1 MKKGIKLSAIAFAAV
16 SGLLISNHV
25 LASEVTKDGTEI
37 TVTDPTVE
45 VQKQGDSFYD
55 KVDVTVK
62 TDIPDDVE
70 INQGDTLTMP
80 LPQELELETNYEFPV
95 TNNEGAEVGQ
105 ATANAKENNVTTV
118 FNDYFKEHPL
128 NKSISL
134 NLQTK
139 INSEIVREEGK
150 MNLNFSGTIVEMESG
165 SKGDTNP
172 NEELYK
178 WGYQDKED
186 PNVVHWVARINYR
199 KATMNRVSVSDT
211 WDNEA
216 RYVPGSMKISY
227 LHSAN
232 PWTYAWPGN
241 MDMLSMRENG
251 FDYYVGFLNN
261 VLVFEYST
269 RYATQATVP
278 VNTIKVTAND
288 YWIEHKVDYKWVSGS
303 GTADGKNR
311 PKPIWEIPNEAPQ
324 VDKPELNI
332 NDIPLMPPAPILD
345 KPELDLNDVPLLP
358 PAPILELPELVIPD
372 EPKKPEMPT
381 KSLEKEPPAPSTK
394 EEPKNAV
401 GSKLETSASELPK
414 TGEVSNVFLS
424 IFGISLLISGAM
436 IWQDNKKK

>member
-1 MKKGIKLSAIAFAAV
+1 MKNTIKLSAIAFAAV

-25 LASEVTKDGTEI
+25 LASEVSKDGTEI

-80 LPQELELETNYEFPV
+80 LPQELELETNYEFAV

-105 ATANAKENNVTTV
+105 ATAKAKENTVTTV

-269 RYATQATVP
+269 RYTTQATVP

-372 EPKKPEMPT
+372 EPKPELPP
-381 KSLEKEPPAPSTK
+381 KSLEKEPPAPRTK
-394 EEPKNAV
+394 EESKNV
-401 GSKLETSASELPK
+401 TESKLDDSANELPK

-436 IWQDNKKK
+436 IWNDNKKK

>member
-1 MKKGIKLSAIAFAAV
+1 MKNTIKITATMAV
-16 SGLLISNHV
+16 LAGLLIAPSV
-25 LASEVTKDGTEI
+25 LASEVSKDGTEI
-37 TVTDPTVE
+37 TVTEPTVE

-80 LPQELELETNYEFPV
+80 LPKELELETNYEFPV

-105 ATANAKENNVTTV
+105 ATAEAKENTVTTV

-199 KATMNRVSVSDT
+199 KDTMNRVSVSDT

-278 VNTIKVTAND
+278 TNTIKVTAND

-372 EPKKPEMPT
+372 EPKKPKLPPKT
-381 KSLEKEPPAPSTK
+381 LEKEPPAPSAK

-401 GSKLETSASELPK
+401 ESKLETSANELPK

-424 IFGISLLISGAM
+424 ILGVSALICVGT
-436 IWQDNKKK
+436 ILEDKKKK

>member
-1 MKKGIKLSAIAFAAV
+1 MKNTIKLSAIAFAAV

-25 LASEVTKDGTEI
+25 LASEVSKDGTEI
-37 TVTDPTVE
+37 TVTEPTVE
-45 VQKQGDSFYD
+45 IQKQGDSFYD

-80 LPQELELETNYEFPV
+80 LPQELELETKYEFAV

-139 INSEIVREEGK
+139 INSKIVREEGK

-211 WDNEA
+211 WDNES

-278 VNTIKVTAND
+278 TNTIKVTAND

-372 EPKKPEMPT
+372 EPKKPELPT
-381 KSLEKEPPAPSTK
+381 KTLEKEPPAPSAK
-394 EEPKNAV
+394 EEPKNAAE
-401 GSKLETSASELPK
+401 SKLEVSVNELPK

-424 IFGISLLISGAM
+424 ILGVSALICVGT
-436 IWQDNKKK
+436 ILEDKKKK

>member
-1 MKKGIKLSAIAFAAV
+1 MKNTIKLSAIAFAAV

-37 TVTDPTVE
+37 TVTEPTVE

-70 INQGDTLTMP
+70 INQGDKLTMP
-80 LPQELELETNYEFPV
+80 LPQELQLETNYEFPV

-186 PNVVHWVARINYR
+186 PNVVHWVARVNYR

-278 VNTIKVTAND
+278 TNTIKVTAND

-311 PKPIWEIPNEAPQ
+311 PKPIWEIPNEAPKYELPEWQ
-324 VDKPELNI
+324 GGVVPNDPPVHEKPEWNGSV
-332 NDIPLMPPAPILD
+332 IPNNPP
-345 KPELDLNDVPLLP
+345 V
-358 PAPILELPELVIPD
+358 LELPELVIPD
-372 EPKKPEMPT
+372 EPKKPELPPKT
-381 KSLEKEPPAPSTK
+381 LEKEPLVPSTK

-401 GSKLETSASELPK
+401 ESKLEASARELPK

-424 IFGISLLISGAM
+424 ILGASALICVGT
-436 IWQDNKKK
+436 IWNDNKKK

>member
-1 MKKGIKLSAIAFAAV
+1 MKNTIKITATMAV
-16 SGLLISNHV
+16 LAGLLIAPNV
-25 LASEVTKDGTEI
+25 LASEVTKEGTEI
-37 TVTDPTVE
+37 TVTEPTVE

-55 KVDVTVK
+55 KVDVTVE

-118 FNDYFKEHPL
+118 FNDYFKENPL

-139 INSEIVREEGK
+139 INREVVREEGK
-150 MNLNFSGTIVEMESG
+150 MELNFSGTIVEIESG

-172 NEELYK
+172 NEEFYK
-178 WGYQDKED
+178 WGTQDKED
-186 PNVVHWVARINYR
+186 PNVVHWVARVNYR
-199 KATMNRVSVSDT
+199 KATMNRVNVSDT
-211 WDNEA
+211 WDNDG
-216 RYVPGSMKISY
+216 RYVPDSMKISY

-261 VLVFEYST
+261 VLVFEYSV
-269 RYATQATVP
+269 RYATQATKP
-278 VNTIKVTAND
+278 INTVKVTANN
-288 YWIEHKVDYKWVSGS
+288 YWVEHQVEYKWVSGS
-303 GTADGKNR
+303 GTADSKNR
-311 PKPIWEIPNEAPQ
+311 PNPIWEIPNEAPQ

-372 EPKKPEMPT
+372 EPKNPELPPKT
-381 KSLEKEPPAPSTK
+381 FEKDPPAPSAK
-394 EEPKNAV
+394 EEPKNAAEPK
-401 GSKLETSASELPK
+401 SDTSTNELPK
-414 TGEVSNVFLS
+414 TGEVSDVFLS
-424 IFGISLLISGAM
+424 IFGASLLISGA
-436 IWQDNKKK
+436 ILLNDRKKK

>member
-1 MKKGIKLSAIAFAAV
+1 MKNTIKITATIAVLA
-16 SGLLISNHV
+16 GLLIAPSV

-37 TVTDPTVE
+37 TVTEPTVE

-80 LPQELELETNYEFPV
+80 LPQELELETNYEFAV

-105 ATANAKENNVTTV
+105 ATAKAKENTVTTV

-358 PAPILELPELVIPD
+358 PAPILELPKLVIPD
-372 EPKKPEMPT
+372 EHKPELPPKT
-381 KSLEKEPPAPSTK
+381 LEKEPPSPSSDK

-401 GSKLETSASELPK
+401 ESKLEASARELPK

-424 IFGISLLISGAM
+424 IFGISLLISGTM

>member
-16 SGLLISNHV
+16 SGLLVSNHV
-25 LASEVTKDGTEI
+25 LASEVSKNGTEI
-37 TVTDPTVE
+37 TVTEPTVE

-70 INQGDTLTMP
+70 INQGDKLTMP
-80 LPQELELETNYEFPV
+80 LPQELQLETNYNFSV

-241 MDMLSMRENG
+241 MDMLSVRENG

-288 YWIEHKVDYKWVSGS
+288 YWIEHKVEYKWVSGS

-358 PAPILELPELVIPD
+358 PAPILDLPELVVSE
-372 EPKKPEMPT
+372 EP

-394 EEPKNAV
+394 EEQKNAAENKSEV
-401 GSKLETSASELPK
+401 SANELPK

>member
-1 MKKGIKLSAIAFAAV
+1 MKNTIKITASMVVLA
-16 SGLLISNHV
+16 GLLIAPSV
-25 LASEVTKDGTEI
+25 LASEVSKNGTEI
-37 TVTDPTVE
+37 TVTEPTVE

-80 LPQELELETNYEFPV
+80 LPQELQLETNYEFPV
-95 TNNEGAEVGQ
+95 TNNEGTEVGQ
-105 ATANAKENNVTTV
+105 ATAKAKENTVTTV

-278 VNTIKVTAND
+278 TNTIKVTAND

-311 PKPIWEIPNEAPQ
+311 PKPIWEIPNEAP
-324 VDKPELNI
+324 VLDKPEIDLN
-332 NDIPLMPPAPILD
+332 DVPLLPPAPILD

-358 PAPILELPELVIPD
+358 PAPILELPELIVPE
-372 EPKKPEMPT
+372 EP
-381 KSLEKEPPAPSTK
+381 KSLEKEPPAPSVK

-401 GSKLETSASELPK
+401 ESKLDAYASELPK

-424 IFGISLLISGAM
+424 ILGVSALICVGT
-436 IWQDNKKK
+436 IWHDNKKK

>member
-1 MKKGIKLSAIAFAAV
+1 MKNKIKITATMAV
-16 SGLLISNHV
+16 LAGLLIAPSV

-37 TVTDPTVE
+37 TVTEPTVE

-62 TDIPDDVE
+62 TDIPEDVE

-80 LPQELELETNYEFPV
+80 LPQELELETNYEFAV

-105 ATANAKENNVTTV
+105 ATAKAKENTVTTV

-211 WDNEA
+211 W
-216 RYVPGSMKISY
+216 G
-227 LHSAN
+227 
-232 PWTYAWPGN
+232 
-241 MDMLSMRENG
+241 
-251 FDYYVGFLNN
+251 
-261 VLVFEYST
+261 
-269 RYATQATVP
+269 
-278 VNTIKVTAND
+278 
-288 YWIEHKVDYKWVSGS
+288 
-303 GTADGKNR
+303 
-311 PKPIWEIPNEAPQ
+311 
-324 VDKPELNI
+324 
-332 NDIPLMPPAPILD
+332 
-345 KPELDLNDVPLLP
+345 
-358 PAPILELPELVIPD
+358 
-372 EPKKPEMPT
+372 
-381 KSLEKEPPAPSTK
+381 
-394 EEPKNAV
+394 
-401 GSKLETSASELPK
+401 
-414 TGEVSNVFLS
+414 
-424 IFGISLLISGAM
+424 
-436 IWQDNKKK
+436 

>member
-1 MKKGIKLSAIAFAAV
+1 MKNTIKLSAIAIAAI

-37 TVTDPTVE
+37 TVTEPTVE
-45 VQKQGDSFYD
+45 VQKKGDSFYD

-80 LPQELELETNYEFPV
+80 LPKELELETNYEFPV

-105 ATANAKENNVTTV
+105 ATAKAKENTVTTV

-186 PNVVHWVARINYR
+186 PNVVHWVARVNYR

-216 RYVPGSMKISY
+216 HYVPGSMKISY

-324 VDKPELNI
+324 VDKPEINLN
-332 NDIPLMPPAPILD
+332 DVPLLPPAPILD

-358 PAPILELPELVIPD
+358 PAPILELPELLIPD
-372 EPKKPEMPT
+372 EPKKPELPPKT
-381 KSLEKEPPAPSTK
+381 LEKEPPAPSAK
-394 EEPKNAV
+394 KEPKNAAE
-401 GSKLETSASELPK
+401 SKLETSANELPK

-436 IWQDNKKK
+436 IYQDNKKK